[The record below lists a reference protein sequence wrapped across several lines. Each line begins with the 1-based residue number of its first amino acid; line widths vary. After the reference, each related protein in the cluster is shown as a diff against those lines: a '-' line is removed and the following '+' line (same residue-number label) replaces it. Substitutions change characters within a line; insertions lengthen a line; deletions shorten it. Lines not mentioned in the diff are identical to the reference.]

1 MTGSCNILGISAFY
15 HDSAACLIRDGDII
29 AAAQE
34 ERFTRKK
41 HDAAFPNHAIAYCL
55 AEGGIELSDVNYVT
69 FYDKPLIKF
78 ERLLE
83 TYLSYAPRGFRSFVV
98 GIPAWL
104 KGKLFLKV
112 TLKRELSQLSGIEQ
126 AQLPPLLFN
135 EHHASHAASAF
146 YPSPYEKAAVLC
158 LDGVGEWASSSVWL
172 GEGNRLTPQWEIQF
186 PHSLGLL
193 YSAFTYFTGFKVNS
207 GEYKLMGLAPY
218 GQPIHVDRIVNNLID
233 IKEDGTFRL
242 NMSYFAFATGL
253 TMTNRRFEALFDGP
267 ARQPESPITQREM
280 DLAASIQQVTEDIV
294 LKLAQSIHSDLQV
307 DSLCLAGG
315 VALNC
320 VANGRLLRE
329 GPFANIWI
337 QPAAGDAG
345 GALGA
350 ALGTWYE
357 YLDHPRRHSDIPAE
371 AAVCDA
377 MSGTYLGPAYSGSEE
392 KRILDAIGAHYEH
405 QEDDVLLPNVA
416 ELLEQGN
423 VIGWFNGRME
433 FGPRALGARSILGD
447 PRHDS
452 MQSVMNFKIKHRE
465 SFRPFAPAIKF
476 DKVSEW
482 FNHTTS
488 SPYMLMVA
496 PVAAA
501 KRLTSDDEQPQTG
514 LEQLKTKRSQ
524 IPAVTHVDCSARLQ
538 TVHPETNPRFYQ
550 LLDHF
555 DARTGCPVL
564 INTSFNVRGEPI
576 VCSPEDAYR
585 CFMRTEMDYLVID
598 NLLLS
603 KAGQPE
609 WHEELDW
616 RTTFELD

>member
-1 MTGSCNILGISAFY
+1 M
-15 HDSAACLIRDGDII
+15 
-29 AAAQE
+29 
-34 ERFTRKK
+34 
-41 HDAAFPNHAIAYCL
+41 
-55 AEGGIELSDVNYVT
+55 
-69 FYDKPLIKF
+69 
-78 ERLLE
+78 
-83 TYLSYAPRGFRSFVV
+83 
-98 GIPAWL
+98 
-104 KGKLFLKV
+104 

-126 AQLPPLLFN
+126 ANLPPLLFN

-146 YPSPYEKAAVLC
+146 YPSPYENAAVLC

-218 GQPIHVDRIVNNLID
+218 GQPIYVDRIVNNLID

-242 NMSYFAFATGL
+242 NMAYFAFATGL

-294 LKLAQSIHSDLQV
+294 LKLAQTIHTDLQV

-350 ALGTWYE
+350 ALGTWHE
-357 YLDHPRRHSDIPAE
+357 YLDHPRRQNDSPGQ
-371 AAVCDA
+371 AAVGDA
-377 MSGTYLGPAYSGSEE
+377 MGGTYLGPAYSGNEE
-392 KRILDAIGAHYEH
+392 ERVLDAIGAHYEH
-405 QEDDVLLPNVA
+405 QEDDVLLPKVA